1 MFKRILK
8 YLLVAVIVCYTLFAL
23 IVIPLNKEN
32 GTCQGVLINVNDND
46 LEIISRDEIM
56 EILKQEGL
64 DPSGK
69 SLDGFYCNDIE
80 KFMDNISL
88 IDKCQVYK
96 SIKGYTVI
104 DINCRIPIIKVYDKN
119 NRTYH
124 IDEKG
129 NIVHG
134 IHKALYLPIANGHID
149 DSIATNEVMS
159 IARVINEDKF
169 WSSQIEQ
176 VYFDNNKQII
186 LIPRVGSHVI
196 ELGEAENVEEK
207 LEKLYTFYLNGMNKV
222 GWNKYSKLNIEFGNK
237 VICTQKNKY
246 DKN

>member
-23 IVIPLNKEN
+23 IIIPSNKKS

-46 LEIISRDEIM
+46 LEIISRDEVID
-56 EILKQEGL
+56 ILKKEGL

-69 SLDGFYCNDIE
+69 NIDEFYCYDIE
-80 KFMDNISL
+80 NFMDNISL
-88 IDKCQVYK
+88 IEKCQVYN

-104 DINCRIPIIKVYDKN
+104 DINCRIPIIKVYDKDN
-119 NRTYH
+119 KTYH
-124 IDEKG
+124 IDKNG

-134 IHKALYLPIANGHID
+134 IHKALYLPIANGYIN

-159 IARVINEDKF
+159 IARVINNDKF

-176 VYFDNNKQII
+176 IYFDNNRQITM
-186 LIPRVGSHVI
+186 IPRVGNHII
-196 ELGEAENVEEK
+196 EFGEAENIKDK
-207 LEKLYTFYLNGMNKV
+207 LEKLHTFYLNGMNKV
-222 GWNKYSKLNIEFGNK
+222 GWNKYSKLNIEFSNK